1 MGIVGATEI
10 RNRARSHA
18 AGRAEPPH
26 PAPAGDG
33 VAPRRW
39 TDGLSVYAHRQA
51 AGWGRYWLEQ
61 SVMAL
66 AGWIPTVVG
75 IGVRSLLYRLILR
88 MEGIAAIEAGVR
100 LRYTSAITLGRNVYL
115 DQSVYLHACP
125 QGISIGDNTLIMHGA
140 ILHVYNFRELPH
152 AFIHIGRDSL
162 IGERSI
168 LRGQG
173 GITIGNRV
181 YTAPLV
187 QLLAVNH
194 NFADPTRP
202 IITQGITAEGIVV
215 EDDVWIGAG
224 AIITDGVRIGRG
236 AVVAAGAV
244 VTADV
249 APHTLVG
256 GIPARTL
263 KQFAPPA
270 EMSADLHSSVCGNL

>member
-1 MGIVGATEI
+1 MGIAGATKI
-10 RNRARSHA
+10 RNRAHRHA
-18 AGRAEPPH
+18 AGPAH
-26 PAPAGDG
+26 PAPLYAQGDAG
-33 VAPRRW
+33 VVPARW
-39 TDGLSVYAHRQA
+39 TDGLSLYAHRQA

-66 AGWIPTVVG
+66 AGWIPTVIG
-75 IGVRSLLYRLILR
+75 IGLRSLLYRLILR
-88 MEGIAAIEAGVR
+88 MDGIAAIEAGVR
-100 LRYTSAITLGRNVYL
+100 LRYTSHITLGRNVYL

-125 QGISIGDNTLIMHGA
+125 QGITISDNTLIMHGA
-140 ILHVYNFRELPH
+140 ILHVYNFRNLPH

-162 IGERSI
+162 IGERNV

-173 GITIGNRV
+173 GITLGDRV
-181 YTAPLV
+181 YTGPLV

-202 IITQGITAEGIVV
+202 IIEQGITAEGIVV

-249 APHTLVG
+249 APHTVVG

-263 KQFAPPA
+263 KTLALPA
-270 EMSADLHSSVCGNL
+270 ATTPTAQ